1 MKSILI
7 NLLLLISFLGLAQGS
22 YKEDLT
28 KVRPVV
34 PVKKIELVQADTV
47 VLSSTNAVFKD
58 AVESTDQIDGKL
70 KELKSYY
77 EGSTKMRG
85 YRVQVFSGNNVQSA
99 EKVQNKLKDNLEE
112 EFMGLTP
119 PKVYNLYDAPLFR
132 VKVGDYVLKERAFY
146 MLNLIKQIEG
156 FENALLVPDLIDVK
170 KID

>member
-1 MKSILI
+1 MKITLI
-7 NLLLLISFLGLAQGS
+7 NLFLIVSFLGLAQGK
-22 YKEDLT
+22 YCEDLS

-34 PVKKIELVQADTV
+34 PVKKIELVKV
-47 VLSSTNAVFKD
+47 KSVKSSTATHSTENVT
-58 AVESTDQIDGKL
+58 ESTKKIEGKL
-70 KELKSYY
+70 KELKTYY
-77 EGSTKMRG
+77 EGSTRMRG

-99 EKVQNKLKDNLEE
+99 EKVQKELKAKLLEQE
-112 EFMGLTP
+112 TDMAL

-156 FENALLVPDLIDVK
+156 YENALLVPDLIDVK